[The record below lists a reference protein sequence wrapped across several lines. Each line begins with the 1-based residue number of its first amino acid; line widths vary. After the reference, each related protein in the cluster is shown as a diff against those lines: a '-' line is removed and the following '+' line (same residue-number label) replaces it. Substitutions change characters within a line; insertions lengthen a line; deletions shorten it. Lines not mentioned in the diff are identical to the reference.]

1 MKEPL
6 DPPTIRYTVTETSLR
21 LIFEQIIWNGVLKKI
36 YLSTYIQDPRSK
48 SIVYNDLNSFTHR
61 FHQCVEFPDG
71 STNYPP
77 ANQRELPRS
86 NRLPSIVEGRR
97 RDKEGDPRG
106 GVVGFPRLDG
116 LIWKAGRVSRKGGE
130 KWERQREIYIYIYT
144 FCSRSCASRTSAV
157 WPTARIFSSRV
168 SIRAN
173 QTSTSFLFASY
184 RWLSPS
190 IASNSVFLCIIFEFI
205 SSQCSLSFV
214 TETTIGPFSNVLLYN
229 CYTSRMFANQKNDF
243 FFFFFL
249 LCPIAR
255 VGQRDDST
263 RRRKVLILEG

>member
-86 NRLPSIVEGRR
+86 KSSVHRRGTKKRQRGRSSR
-97 RDKEGDPRG
+97 RSGRFPATRRVNMESRQ
-106 GVVGFPRLDG
+106 GFE
-116 LIWKAGRVSRKGGE
+116 KGGRKMRE
-130 KWERQREIYIYIYT
+130 TERNIYIYIPFVPGAAPRERRRCGRRPAFSPAEFPFAPT
-144 FCSRSCASRTSAV
+144 RPPPRSFSPHIAGCPRASRPTPSSSAS
-157 WPTARIFSSRV
+157 FSSSSRPNAP
-168 SIRAN
+168 S
-173 QTSTSFLFASY
+173 AS
-184 RWLSPS
+184 
-190 IASNSVFLCIIFEFI
+190 
-205 SSQCSLSFV
+205 
-214 TETTIGPFSNVLLYN
+214 
-229 CYTSRMFANQKNDF
+229 
-243 FFFFFL
+243 
-249 LCPIAR
+249 
-255 VGQRDDST
+255 
-263 RRRKVLILEG
+263 